1 MSSRKKSSVSL
12 NYANGSTCPSQ
23 IERAM
28 SEKGK
33 GILKPSA
40 VAASSDGSLSEPLI
54 YYWGSCLLASA
65 DGGKK
70 REPEVLLQREK

>member
-1 MSSRKKSSVSL
+1 
-12 NYANGSTCPSQ
+12 
-23 IERAM
+23 M

-54 YYWGSCLLASA
+54 YYWGSCLLGSA